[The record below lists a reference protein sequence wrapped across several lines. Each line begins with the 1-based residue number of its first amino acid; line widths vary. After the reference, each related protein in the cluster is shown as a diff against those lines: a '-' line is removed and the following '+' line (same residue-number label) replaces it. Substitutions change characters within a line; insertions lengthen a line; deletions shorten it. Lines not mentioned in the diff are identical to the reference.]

1 MANSKKYWKGLEQL
15 EETTEFQAMST
26 QEFPEQLPVEEFLG
40 DEESLENS
48 NTSRRDFLKYL
59 GFGVAAASL
68 AACETPVTKAI
79 PYLNKPEEITPGLA
93 NYYAS
98 TYYDG
103 HDYAAI
109 LVKTREGR
117 PIHITGN
124 TESTL
129 TQGAVNARINSSVL
143 SLYDSNRLKSPM
155 MTGEEA
161 TWATLDNRLGKELKA
176 AKNVRVLTNSI
187 ISPSGLKA
195 IRAFAPAS
203 KNTEEGLSVD
213 MDMIVAYDA
222 ISYSGMITANE
233 ESFGVKVIPSYNFEK
248 AKTIVSVGADF
259 MGNWLDTQTYI
270 TDYAEARKP
279 DNKWM
284 SKHFQFEASMSLTG
298 SNADVRVPVKPSEYG
313 AILTSLL
320 KAVGGNVSATKT
332 KYDHQITDAAKALKA
347 SKGASIVICG
357 SNDKNAQVIVN
368 AINDQL
374 GNYGNTIDLENHS
387 NTKQGVDSEVAALIA
402 DMNAGKVDALLI
414 NGVDPVFTIG
424 DTFKKALTKVKTTV
438 CFATKMND
446 TAAACKYVAATNHQ
460 LESWSDAEPVKGH
473 FSLGQPT
480 ISPLFDTRQAEDCFL
495 KWSGNDKSYDEYL
508 KENWE
513 ATIFPQT
520 GGVMFTD
527 FWNKTL
533 HDGVLELSVAA
544 SEITLTFNGN
554 VSNAAAAIAK
564 IKGGSMEIELNQ
576 NMAVGA
582 GSGADNPWLQEM
594 PDPLTK
600 ITWENYVTMN
610 PSEMRE
616 KGYNTQFGQK
626 EAMNVV
632 NITVGKNTIENLP
645 VVPQPGQARGTVG
658 LALGY
663 GKKVGNQEEISG
675 QNAYPLVASTKD
687 GNSYYGN
694 VTLTDVDV
702 ADYYVACTQVHQT
715 IMGRDAIIR
724 ETTLDVY
731 KEGNKADFNPSH
743 TLIDHKD
750 GNAVNVLTKEFD
762 LWGAQPVENIG
773 HRWGMSIDL
782 NACTGCSS
790 CVTSCISEN
799 NIAVIGKDEVRRA
812 RSMHWMRIDRYYAS
826 EHQDAGDIAGTLGK
840 TKEAEDVGTTFGY
853 MAMEDPSDNPLVV
866 HQPMMCQHCNHAG
879 CETVCPVA
887 ATTHSNEGLNM
898 MAYNRCIGTRYCAN
912 NCAYKVRR
920 FNWYNYIAYN
930 KFTDFNP
937 SQDDLGRMVLNP
949 DVVVRSRGVM
959 EKCSMCVQRIQEGKL
974 DAKKAGAK
982 VVDGA
987 IQTACSASC
996 PTNAITFGDINDT
1009 KSAVRAGVDHD
1020 RSYRVIEEKGQEPN
1034 IYYQTKVRNLASSKT
1049 AKSHGH
1055 S

>member
-898 MAYNRCIGTRYCAN
+898 MAYNRCIGTRY
-912 NCAYKVRR
+912 
-920 FNWYNYIAYN
+920 
-930 KFTDFNP
+930 
-937 SQDDLGRMVLNP
+937 
-949 DVVVRSRGVM
+949 
-959 EKCSMCVQRIQEGKL
+959 
-974 DAKKAGAK
+974 
-982 VVDGA
+982 
-987 IQTACSASC
+987 
-996 PTNAITFGDINDT
+996 
-1009 KSAVRAGVDHD
+1009 
-1020 RSYRVIEEKGQEPN
+1020 
-1034 IYYQTKVRNLASSKT
+1034 
-1049 AKSHGH
+1049 
-1055 S
+1055 